1 LQNKLKDK
9 MKKIICIVVLVF
21 VSMIVFAQKNNNELI
36 RQAIQSQINTYPK
49 STLQDIYKNFFQDS
63 FGLEHLMGDS
73 LKMREYII
81 EETKTC
87 QKTNTYYEKIGYKN
101 NFYRVSLSVIKDS
114 VVSIDVFMK
123 AFMKSKDSFN
133 PVTLDSWKKQW
144 QSIDSII
151 NSMNLNLDNY
161 ENDRKSIFSMLNN
174 GSYAVHHSKQFN
186 KYYHPHY
193 RIIEKTAFETMIL
206 PYILKEQK

>member
-1 LQNKLKDK
+1 

-21 VSMIVFAQKNNNELI
+21 VSMIVFAQKNDNELI
-36 RQAIQSQINTYPK
+36 RQAIQSQMNTYPQ

-87 QKTNTYYEKIGYKN
+87 QKTNIYYEKIGYKN

-123 AFMKSKDSFN
+123 AFMKSKDSFT
-133 PVTLDSWKKQW
+133 PVTLDGWKKQW

-161 ENDRKSIFSMLNN
+161 ENDRKNIFSMLNN

-206 PYILKEQK
+206 PYILKAQK

>member
-1 LQNKLKDK
+1 

-21 VSMIVFAQKNNNELI
+21 VSTIVFAQKNDNELI
-36 RQAIQSQINTYPK
+36 RQAIQSQMNTYPK

-81 EETKTC
+81 EESKTC
-87 QKTNTYYEKIGYKN
+87 QNTNTYYEKIGYKN

-114 VVSIDVFMK
+114 VVSIGVFMK

-151 NSMNLNLDNY
+151 NSMNLHLDNY
-161 ENDRKSIFSMLNN
+161 ENDRKNIFSMLNN

-206 PYILKEQK
+206 PYILKAQK

>member
-1 LQNKLKDK
+1 

-21 VSMIVFAQKNNNELI
+21 VSMIVFAQKNDNELI
-36 RQAIQSQINTYPK
+36 RQAIQSQMNTYPQ

-87 QKTNTYYEKIGYKN
+87 QKTNIYYEKIGYKN

-123 AFMKSKDSFN
+123 AFIKSKDSFT
-133 PVTLDSWKKQW
+133 PVTLDGWKKQW

-161 ENDRKSIFSMLNN
+161 ENDRKNIFSMLNN

-206 PYILKEQK
+206 PYILKAQK

>member
-1 LQNKLKDK
+1 

>member
-1 LQNKLKDK
+1 
-9 MKKIICIVVLVF
+9 MKKITCIVVLVF
-21 VSMIVFAQKNNNELI
+21 VSMIVFAQKNDNELI
-36 RQAIQSQINTYPK
+36 RQAIQSQMNTYPQ

-87 QKTNTYYEKIGYKN
+87 QKTNIYYEKIGYKN

-123 AFMKSKDSFN
+123 AFIKSKDSFT
-133 PVTLDSWKKQW
+133 PVTLDGWKKQW

>member
-1 LQNKLKDK
+1 

-21 VSMIVFAQKNNNELI
+21 VSMIVFAQKNDNELI
-36 RQAIQSQINTYPK
+36 RQAIQSQMNTYPQ

-87 QKTNTYYEKIGYKN
+87 QKTNIYYEKIGYKN
-101 NFYRVSLSVIKDS
+101 SFYRVSLSVIKDS

-123 AFMKSKDSFN
+123 AFIKSKDSFT
-133 PVTLDSWKKQW
+133 PVTLDGWKKQW

-161 ENDRKSIFSMLNN
+161 ENDRKNIFSMLNN

-206 PYILKEQK
+206 PYILKAQK